1 MALPNRNEVSNTK
14 GYHLIEESP
23 FPDLVPK
30 EARTEAIR
38 ALFERKD
45 RIVRKDIEKAPNVS
59 QASAI
64 LLIRELVNRGVLIR
78 EGGGKY
84 TRYRLGGKELFAY
97 EAIGSILSQWTAH
110 DLSGF
115 TRPVCDAND

>member
-1 MALPNRNEVSNTK
+1 MPNRNEVSNTK

-45 RIVRKDIEKAPNVS
+45 RIVRKDIEKALNMS

-64 LLIRELVNRGVLIR
+64 LLIRELVNQGVLIR
-78 EGGGKY
+78 EGEGKY
-84 TRYRLGGKELFAY
+84 TRYRLGVQG
-97 EAIGSILSQWTAH
+97 
-110 DLSGF
+110 
-115 TRPVCDAND
+115 